1 MLEKRK
7 NFISNSQNTHKPPTQ
22 HMMMK
27 LIIGILSVLLILS
40 AVGLIKQDKQISELT
55 TKSKNL
61 QVTIDQN
68 QELIVNLKKG
78 LKSKL

>member
-1 MLEKRK
+1 
-7 NFISNSQNTHKPPTQ
+7 
-22 HMMMK
+22 MMK

-40 AVGLIKQDKQISELT
+40 AVGLIKQDKQISELI

-68 QELIVNLKKG
+68 QDLIVNLKKG